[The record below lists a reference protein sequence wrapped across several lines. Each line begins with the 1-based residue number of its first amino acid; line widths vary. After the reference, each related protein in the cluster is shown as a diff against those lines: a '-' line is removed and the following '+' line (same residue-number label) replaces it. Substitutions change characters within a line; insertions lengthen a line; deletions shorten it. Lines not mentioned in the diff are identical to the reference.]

1 MSFPFFL
8 LGEES
13 SFGMGEPREW
23 GIARTMLKEIQ
34 MYYFLF
40 LLNSC
45 HCSWWCWIHIFIVAW
60 NPLEVVEHR
69 NRKRILFEF
78 IYACGSLIYCL
89 LGSFHPYYV
98 RYCLNFSNLSQWSWW
113 WIWYLACIHHC
124 ARFLNLY
131 EFHGACHACIRLGYD
146 TLVTLLHRIFF
157 HHKNFLKFYKFV
169 QKIITSNRINI

>member
-40 LLNSC
+40 LLNSS
-45 HCSWWCWIHIFIVAW
+45 HCSWWCWIHVFIVAW

-89 LGSFHPYYV
+89 LGSFHPYYGG
-98 RYCLNFSNLSQWSWW
+98 YCLNFSNLSQLVLMVDLISSL
-113 WIWYLACIHHC
+113 YPSLCT
-124 ARFLNLY
+124 FLNLCKL
-131 EFHGACHACIRLGYD
+131 HGACHACIRLGYD

-157 HHKNFLKFYKFV
+157 RHKNFLKFYKFV